1 MSRRA
6 YDQACSL
13 ATALDHV
20 GERWTLLIV
29 RELSLG
35 PLRFSELARSV
46 GGAPTDVLTKRLRDL
61 EADGVVVKR
70 RLEAPIPATVYELT
84 ELGRGLER
92 PMIELARWGMELQ
105 RAEGVV
111 DLAPSSLPNAMRVLL
126 RPPPEA
132 TFVLG
137 LRTRGQSFA
146 LRARDGWIEASRGAA
161 EDADLTLS
169 GVPVAVLAM
178 VVVGEDA
185 AHAVEVEG
193 DERLLGELRATVVL
207 PDRLREEARELVDA
221 GVLRSGAYDA
231 QTEQASPLSP
241 LAARR
246 RRRSA
251 RPAARRRA
259 GG

>member
-61 EADGVVVKR
+61 EADGVVSKR
-70 RLEAPIPATVYELT
+70 RLEAPVAATVYELT

-92 PMIELARWGMELQ
+92 PMFELARWGMNLQ
-105 RAEGVV
+105 RAEAVV

-126 RPPPEA
+126 QPPAEA
-132 TFVLG
+132 SFVVG
-137 LRTRGQSFA
+137 LRTGSHEFT
-146 LRARDGWIEASRGAA
+146 LRARDGWIEASRGGAD
-161 EDADLTLS
+161 DAGLVLAGS
-169 GVPVAVLAM
+169 PVAVLAF
-178 VVVGEDA
+178 VVVGEEA
-185 AHAVEVEG
+185 ADRVEIEG
-193 DERLLGELRATVVL
+193 DRALLEEVRAMVVL
-207 PDRLREEARELVDA
+207 PERLREESRELVEA
-221 GVLRSGAYDA
+221 GVLDR
-231 QTEQASPLSP
+231 
-241 LAARR
+241 AAT
-246 RRRSA
+246 
-251 RPAARRRA
+251 AAA
-259 GG
+259 

>member
-46 GGAPTDVLTKRLRDL
+46 GGAPSDVLTRRLREL
-61 EADGVVVKR
+61 EANGVVAR
-70 RLEAPIPATVYELT
+70 RELRVPVAATVYELT

-92 PMIELARWGMELQ
+92 PMFELARWGMNLQ
-105 RAEGVV
+105 RADEVV

-132 TFVLG
+132 SFVVG
-137 LRTRGQSFA
+137 LRTGSHEFA

-161 EDADLTLS
+161 EDAELVLA
-169 GVPVAVLAM
+169 GAPVAVLAF
-178 VVVGEDA
+178 VVVGAVA
-185 AHAVEVEG
+185 ADRVEVEG
-193 DERLLGELRATVVL
+193 DQTLLEDLRAMVVL
-207 PDRLREEARELVDA
+207 PERLRDESRELVEA
-221 GVLRSGAYDA
+221 GVLDR
-231 QTEQASPLSP
+231 T
-241 LAARR
+241 AA
-246 RRRSA
+246 
-251 RPAARRRA
+251 AAAEPSLLR
-259 GG
+259 